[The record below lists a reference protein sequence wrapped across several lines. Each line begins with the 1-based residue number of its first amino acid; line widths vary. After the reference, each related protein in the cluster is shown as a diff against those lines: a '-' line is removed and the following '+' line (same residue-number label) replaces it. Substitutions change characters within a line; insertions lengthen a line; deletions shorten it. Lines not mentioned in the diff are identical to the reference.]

1 MSEYDKGYKQWYYD
15 EWRNKQIQTMQQPM
29 KQTSFL
35 ILSLSLLT
43 ILFSCSSKPTDK
55 SVILFPANG
64 AVEVNPDT
72 QLKMTF
78 TGQPTLGEKG
88 VIRIYEVETN
98 RLVDS
103 LDLSIP
109 AGPDQS
115 NPDMI
120 RKKAAEYTKEP
131 YLYETTN
138 YTNANTVPGTPSGLA
153 MRDTTLY
160 QLTIIGRFTDGFR
173 FYPVI
178 VREHTATIY
187 PHHNLLKYG
196 KEYYVTIDRGVLST
210 EKDDFQGIQSDR
222 VWRFKTKET
231 PPAATVHRLTV
242 SADGS
247 GDFNTVQGAMDF
259 IPDFSKERYEVFIK
273 NGDYE
278 ELVYFRNKCNVTLK
292 GESREGV
299 VVHYPNN
306 ETFNPHPINLKTNE
320 WPGTFPSRRAAFAA
334 DNCYDLRFEDMTIKT
349 TLKGQ
354 AEGLLIMGDRN
365 YLKNVHI
372 VGSGDALQ
380 ANGSVYMEDCQ
391 IDGDGD
397 TILGR
402 GPGYYSNCTLNSR
415 GPFMWIRNTAAN
427 HGNVFVN
434 CKFNGQGDGA
444 VIARTS
450 ANNGK
455 GYPYSEAVLINCTL
469 DNIKPEGWGS
479 ISGNISHLRYWE
491 YNSRTPNNEPVDVSQ
506 RHPDSRQLSAEKDK
520 EIIRN
525 YSDPLFVLG
534 WDPRI

>member
-1 MSEYDKGYKQWYYD
+1 
-15 EWRNKQIQTMQQPM
+15 M
-29 KQTSFL
+29 KHKSF
-35 ILSLSLLT
+35 ILLLSLLA
-43 ILFSCSSKPTDK
+43 ILFSCAPKPTDN
-55 SVILFPANG
+55 SVIFFPANG
-64 AVEVNPDT
+64 AKEVNPDT
-72 QLKMTF
+72 QLKITF
-78 TGQPTLGEKG
+78 AEESTLGNKG
-88 VIRIYEVETN
+88 VIRIYEAGTN
-98 RLVDS
+98 RLVES
-103 LDLSIP
+103 LDMSIP

-120 RKKAAEYTKEP
+120 RKKAADYTKEP
-131 YLYETTN
+131 YVYETTN

-173 FYPVI
+173 FYPI
-178 VREHTATIY
+178 IIREHTATIY
-187 PHHNLLKYG
+187 PHHNLLEYG
-196 KEYYVTIDRGVLST
+196 KEYYVTIDSGVLST
-210 EKDDFQGIQSDR
+210 EKNDFQGIQSNA
-222 VWRFKTKET
+222 VWRFKTKKKA
-231 PPAATVHRLTV
+231 PAATARKLIV

-273 NGDYE
+273 NGNYE
-278 ELVYFRNKCNVTLK
+278 ELVYFRNKQNVTLK

-299 VVHYPNN
+299 VVHYANN

-334 DNCYDLRFEDMTIKT
+334 DNCYDLRFEDMTIQT

-354 AEGLLIMGDRN
+354 AEGLLIMGERN

-372 VGSGDALQ
+372 IGSGDALQ
-380 ANGSVYMEDCQ
+380 ANGSVYLENCR

-402 GPGYYSNCTLNSR
+402 GPGYYSNCTLYSR
-415 GPFMWIRNTAAN
+415 GPFMWIRNTDAN

-434 CKFNGQGDGA
+434 CAFYGQGNGA

-450 ANNGK
+450 ANHGK

-469 DNIKPEGWGS
+469 DNIKPEGWGG
-479 ISGNISHLRYWE
+479 ISGNTSHLHYWE
-491 YNSRTPNNEPVDVSQ
+491 YNSRTTDGNPVDVSQ
-506 RHPDSRQLSAEKDK
+506 RHPLSRQLSAEKDG
-520 EIIRN
+520 ELIRN
-525 YSDPLFVLG
+525 YTNPEFVLG
-534 WDPRI
+534 WKPEI